1 MEDRS
6 KRDTYH
12 EADVLDFPNAHVNAL
27 PLVHGETDVDEV
39 VLVGHAANLHEG
51 EEVAVVVTA
60 FRLQCLAKGTEQQH
74 SCQPWME
81 EHTLRGGAARKAS
94 MLGLLLLAL
103 RA

>member
-27 PLVHGETDVDEV
+27 PLVHRETDVDEV
-39 VLVGHAANLHEG
+39 VLVGHTAYLHEG

-60 FRLQCLAKGTEQQH
+60 FRLQRLAKGHRAATQRSASEGGTH
-74 SCQPWME
+74 
-81 EHTLRGGAARKAS
+81 HLRGVVAGKALT
-94 MLGLLLLAL
+94 LGLLLAL